1 MDTPRSLAYLGP
13 MGTFSE
19 MAATAAGDATTSY
32 LPLTS
37 MPAVITAVETRAA
50 AAGILPIENSLEG
63 GVSATL
69 DALIHETNLR
79 ICREIV
85 LPIRHMLACRPGL
98 TLPEIELLYSHQ
110 QPLAQSR
117 RFVQRVLP
125 GIPTV
130 ASLSTAAAL
139 QDALTNSRPAAALTT
154 LHAAER
160 AEATILAHD
169 VQDNNNNR
177 TRFVVLRHTDAAPT
191 GDDKTSLMF
200 TVHVNRSGALV
211 EALNIFAHANINL
224 TKIESRPAKAEL
236 GEYVFLVDV
245 EGHRT
250 DARIAVALHELG
262 QTAALVKVFGSY
274 PAWRGI

>member
-1 MDTPRSLAYLGP
+1 MTAPQSIAYLGP

-19 MAATAAGDATTSY
+19 LAAGAAGGPETSY

-37 MPAVITAVETRAA
+37 MPAVVTAVETRAA
-50 AAGILPIENSLEG
+50 AAGVLPIENSLEG
-63 GVSATL
+63 AVSNTL
-69 DALIHETNLR
+69 DVLIHETDLH

-98 TLPEIELLYSHQ
+98 TLGDIELLYSHQ

-117 RFVQRVLP
+117 RFVERCMPNV
-125 GIPTV
+125 PTV

-139 QDALTNSRPAAALTT
+139 QDALTNTRAAAALTT

-160 AEATILAHD
+160 AGATILARD
-169 VQDNNNNR
+169 VQDKANNL
-177 TRFVVLRHTDAAPT
+177 TRFVVLSHEPTAAT

-200 TVHVNRSGALV
+200 TVHVNQVGALV
-211 EALNIFAHANINL
+211 EVLNVFAQARINL

-245 EGHRT
+245 EGHRS
-250 DARIAVALHELG
+250 DANLATALQELQRIAAI
-262 QTAALVKVFGSY
+262 VKVFGSY
-274 PAWRGI
+274 PRFRG